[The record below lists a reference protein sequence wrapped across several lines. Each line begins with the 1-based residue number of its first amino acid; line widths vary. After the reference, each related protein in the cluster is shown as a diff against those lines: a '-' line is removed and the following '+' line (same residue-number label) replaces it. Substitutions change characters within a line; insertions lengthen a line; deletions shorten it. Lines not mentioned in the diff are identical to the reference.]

1 MNIFNQQLVHVHLL
15 LQIKEIQDQ
24 VKEAKQQFQQCC
36 QNQIIDSKAK
46 RYFWTAREDEL
57 LLAKIQEIG
66 IENYKQIKLESK
78 SDKQVYYRLRYLKH
92 ASLTEK
98 ELTSSR
104 IDLNCFQKF
113 PTNYK

>member
-1 MNIFNQQLVHVHLL
+1 MNNFNLQVVHVHLL
-15 LQIKEIQDQ
+15 LQIKEIQNQ
-24 VKEAKQQFQQCC
+24 IKEAKDQFQQCS
-36 QNQIIDSKAK
+36 QNKIQESQAK
-46 RYFWTAREDEL
+46 RYRWTAREDEL
-57 LLAKIQEIG
+57 LVTKFQEIG

-78 SDKQVYYRLRYLKH
+78 SDRQVYFRLRYLKH

-113 PTNYK
+113 PTNYR